1 MNKFQLKAIVL
12 IVFLNRVFAANGQ
25 QSSSQCLIYNVQIVD
40 VISGKMRK
48 EKSVLINDGKIEA
61 IGDYQILKKN
71 IPADQ
76 MINGGNKFLIP
87 GLWDMHIHLEGEHL
101 VEDNKALLPL
111 FLTYGITTIRD
122 CASDLGEQ
130 VLEWRNEVAS
140 GKLLGPTIFT
150 AGIKLEGLNSKW
162 KGDYEIGNEAELN
175 IALDKLDKKQVD
187 FIKITENAL
196 QGPLFLKGIEAAHK
210 RGYLVSGHV
219 PIDLTLEEMV
229 DAGFSSVEHA
239 HYLLRQGGDEKS
251 IVSDLK
257 AGKITKSEA
266 NTVYQT
272 SFNQETANQNYKR
285 LGSKGLSVTPT
296 LIGGRQVAFM
306 DENNYLKD
314 SLMVSYLTKAYIKD
328 YMLRIE
334 RSKNDSPEQI
344 AERKKRFL
352 LLQSQILN
360 MHKAGI
366 NILAGSD
373 AATLNVFVY
382 PGQSLIQE
390 LMLFQQAGLK
400 PIDVLRSATI
410 NGARFMRKDKTMG
423 SVDIGKKADLVLLEK
438 DPLKDIHAVEHVLG
452 VYAKGRYFD
461 RKALNQLLKNVK
473 KEKIKLDKNRG
484 EQQ

>member
-12 IVFLNRVFAANGQ
+12 IVFLSGVIDAKAKQVNNQ
-25 QSSSQCLIYNVQIVD
+25 YLIYNTRIVD
-40 VISGKMRK
+40 VLSGKIRK
-48 EKSVLINDGKIEA
+48 EKAVLISDEKIKA

-71 IPADQ
+71 IPTAQ
-76 MINGGNKFLIP
+76 MINAGNKFLIP

-101 VEDNKALLPL
+101 IEDNKALLPL
-111 FLTYGITTIRD
+111 FLTYGITTVRD

-150 AGIKLEGLNSKW
+150 AGIKLEGVNSRW
-162 KGDYEIGNEAELN
+162 KGDYEIGNEEELN
-175 IALDKLDKKQVD
+175 TALDKLDKKQAD

-196 QGPLFLKGIEAAHK
+196 QGQLFLKSIAAAHK

-219 PIDLTLEEMV
+219 PMDLTLEEMV

-239 HYLLRQGGDEKS
+239 HYLLRQGCDEKS
-251 IVSDLK
+251 IVSDVK
-257 AGKITKSEA
+257 AGKITKAQA
-266 NTVYQT
+266 NTLYQT
-272 SFNQETANQNYKR
+272 TFSQDVANENYKK
-285 LGSKGLSVTPT
+285 LASKGLSVTPT

-314 SLMVSYLTKAYIKD
+314 SLMVNYLTKAYIKD
-328 YMLRIE
+328 YVLRLE

-344 AERKKRFL
+344 AERKKRYLF
-352 LLQSQILN
+352 LQSQIPN
-360 MHKAGI
+360 MYKAGI

-410 NGARFMRKDKTMG
+410 NGARFMKKDKTMG
-423 SVDIGKKADLVLLEK
+423 SVDIGKKADLVLLDK
-438 DPLKDIHAVEHVLG
+438 NPLEDIHAVEHISG
-452 VYAKGRYFD
+452 VYTKGQFFD
-461 RKALNQLLKNVK
+461 RKALNQLLQNVK
-473 KEKIKLDKNRG
+473 NTKIKLDKNREG
-484 EQQ
+484 Q